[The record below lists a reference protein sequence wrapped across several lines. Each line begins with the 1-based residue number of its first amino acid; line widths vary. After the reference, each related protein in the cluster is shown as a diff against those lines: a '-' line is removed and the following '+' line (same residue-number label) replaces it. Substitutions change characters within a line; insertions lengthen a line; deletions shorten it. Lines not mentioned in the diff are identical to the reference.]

1 MSHVP
6 FGRTQTVIHLLID
19 PGCWLVDG
27 VHKVG
32 TAGLRLPHVHPIC
45 QATPGLVSPCTASK
59 AGMGAQTSCPIP
71 CLFRAVAP
79 RGGQGRTAHGI
90 RFRLGCAK
98 GKPDRGEILTRCP
111 VQLAGTSSPRGEYQA
126 GRAVRQFMF
135 LWGARQLVVEAY
147 RFVSRLMSCHP
158 ISLAVQFPKESRTR
172 RNSGGTCR
180 IYC

>member
-1 MSHVP
+1 ML
-6 FGRTQTVIHLLID
+6 TD

-45 QATPGLVSPCTASK
+45 QATPGLVSPCTVSK
-59 AGMGAQTSCPIP
+59 AGMGAQTSYPIP

-126 GRAVRQFMF
+126 GRAIRHFMF
-135 LWGARQLVVEAY
+135 LWAHVNRSSKHIGSFRA
-147 RFVSRLMSCHP
+147 SCRA
-158 ISLAVQFPKESRTR
+158 IGFRTR